1 MAVYWLGSILRF
13 CGWEEVKV
21 NIDAKTDEA
30 WISSYLDWTT
40 GAIKDL
46 SHGQERKLFLA
57 WPLLEISSGQDG
69 PIQSEHMICFIFPTC
84 GFSHVINT
92 CIYKYWFLMTLLV
105 IEWELI
111 FEEFGIWGLCFR
123 PNGLILPSV
132 VMFFVG
138 FWDWFE
144 TVVSLFN
151 VEILLSVHARISEA
165 DILHLE

>member
-1 MAVYWLGSILRF
+1 
-13 CGWEEVKV
+13 
-21 NIDAKTDEA
+21 
-30 WISSYLDWTT
+30 
-40 GAIKDL
+40 
-46 SHGQERKLFLA
+46 
-57 WPLLEISSGQDG
+57 
-69 PIQSEHMICFIFPTC
+69 
-84 GFSHVINT
+84 
-92 CIYKYWFLMTLLV
+92 MTLLV

-151 VEILLSVHARISEA
+151 VQIVLSVHARISEA

>member
-46 SHGQERKLFLA
+46 SHGQKRKLFLA

-84 GFSHVINT
+84 GFSHKLISNGIPEQLNGSSKISNGWSCGWSQAQAVDVLVGRAMNIKFWLAYFKIISLT
-92 CIYKYWFLMTLLV
+92 STLPDK
-105 IEWELI
+105 
-111 FEEFGIWGLCFR
+111 CK
-123 PNGLILPSV
+123 
-132 VMFFVG
+132 FV
-138 FWDWFE
+138 
-144 TVVSLFN
+144 
-151 VEILLSVHARISEA
+151 
-165 DILHLE
+165 